1 MPPGECEVDGSD
13 NQNSQNKQDN
23 QSEDMEVPDS
33 DDDII
38 PASPPSAN
46 LSRSWCN
53 SRRSKQSITK
63 PSFQEDDTE
72 KASIKVFL

>member
-23 QSEDMEVPDS
+23 QSEDMEDS